1 MKLIGMFLLAAVV
14 ALLMRT
20 TVLAGLAARGVMVDV
35 LVLATVT
42 WALRQRDAWGAT
54 FGFMLGL
61 AADLDASHWI
71 GRHALALSLLGY
83 GVGRL
88 STTLVRDSSLT
99 QLVLFAA
106 ATALHQ
112 LWTAAFDASGGVAGV
127 GWLAGRVL
135 LATVTTAPLGVL
147 LLLVPRLFT
156 GRRSFGNASGSSAT
170 G

>member
-1 MKLIGMFLLAAVV
+1 MRGIGMFLFAAVV

-20 TVLAGLAARGVMVDV
+20 TLLAGLAARGVVVDV
-35 LVLATVT
+35 LVLATVA
-42 WALRQRDAWGAT
+42 WSLRHRDGWGAT
-54 FGFMLGL
+54 FGFVLGL

-71 GRHALALSLLGY
+71 GRHALALSLIGY

-88 STTLVRDSSLT
+88 STTLVKDSSLT

-112 LWTAAFDASGGVAGV
+112 IWIAAFDASGGVADL

-135 LATVTTAPLGVL
+135 LATVTTAPLGVIL
-147 LLLVPRLFT
+147 LLLPRLFSH
-156 GRRSFGNASGSSAT
+156 RSAYGNASGSST
-170 G
+170 SG